1 MKRLLLLFLAVVLLL
16 CGCSAPQVQDFAPDE
31 AERLV
36 IYTSHKKDVWWPIVK
51 EFEAR
56 TGIWVQVVQG
66 GTNELLEQ
74 LENEKD
80 SPAADLMFGGGV
92 ESLEANAN
100 LFTPYHAEGSD
111 SILPQYRSADG
122 LWTPF
127 SALPLVLIYNPKLL
141 CAQDL
146 TSWADLLKP
155 ELRGRI
161 AFADPAVSGSSY
173 TALAT
178 VLQAMPEDRDTVLR
192 TFAENLAGKQLSS
205 SGDVLSAV
213 AQGEC
218 WVGVT
223 LEETAS
229 RRIAAGDQLVLVYP
243 AEGTSCVPDGCALVR
258 GSPHPESAKA
268 FIDFTVSRDVQQLLG
283 ERFCRR
289 PVRDD
294 LDAGTALP
302 SLSKLKQIS
311 YDISWASSQ
320 RDPLLMSW
328 EFYLG
333 SEETP

>member
-1 MKRLLLLFLAVVLLL
+1 MV
-16 CGCSAPQVQDFAPDE
+16 E
-31 AERLV
+31 
-36 IYTSHKKDVWWPIVK
+36 
-51 EFEAR
+51 
-56 TGIWVQVVQG
+56 G

-111 SILPQYRSADG
+111 SILSQYRSADG

-173 TALAT
+173 TALVTMLEALHLDT
-178 VLQAMPEDRDTVLR
+178 DEGLQA
-192 TFAENLAGKQLSS
+192 FALNLEGRQLSA

-213 AQGEC
+213 AAGES
-218 WVGVT
+218 WVGIT

-229 RRIAAGDQLVLVYP
+229 RRIAAGEQLAMVYP
-243 AEGTSCVPDGCALVR
+243 ADGTSCVSDGSAIVAGARHPDNARLF
-258 GSPHPESAKA
+258 A
-268 FIDFTVSRDVQQLLG
+268 DFTVSRDVQSLMQ
-283 ERFCRR
+283 EQFCRR
-289 PVRDD
+289 SVRSDIVPT
-294 LDAGTALP
+294 AALP
-302 SLSKLKQIS
+302 VLDTIPQVT
-311 YDISWASSQ
+311 YDLSWASTH
-320 RDPLLMSW
+320 RDSLLMSW

-333 SEETP
+333 SEAEK

>member
-1 MKRLLLLFLAVVLLL
+1 MFCRKAFYETTSFAFLAAVLLL

-36 IYTSHKKDVWWPIVK
+36 IYTSHKKVEWWPIVK

-141 CAQDL
+141 SAQDL

-161 AFADPAVSGSSY
+161 AFADPAVSGSSLY
-173 TALAT
+173 GL
-178 VLQAMPEDRDTVLR
+178 
-192 TFAENLAGKQLSS
+192 
-205 SGDVLSAV
+205 
-213 AQGEC
+213 
-218 WVGVT
+218 
-223 LEETAS
+223 
-229 RRIAAGDQLVLVYP
+229 
-243 AEGTSCVPDGCALVR
+243 
-258 GSPHPESAKA
+258 
-268 FIDFTVSRDVQQLLG
+268 
-283 ERFCRR
+283 
-289 PVRDD
+289 
-294 LDAGTALP
+294 
-302 SLSKLKQIS
+302 
-311 YDISWASSQ
+311 
-320 RDPLLMSW
+320 
-328 EFYLG
+328 
-333 SEETP
+333 

>member
-1 MKRLLLLFLAVVLLL
+1 M
-16 CGCSAPQVQDFAPDE
+16 
-31 AERLV
+31 
-36 IYTSHKKDVWWPIVK
+36 
-51 EFEAR
+51 
-56 TGIWVQVVQG
+56 
-66 GTNELLEQ
+66 
-74 LENEKD
+74 
-80 SPAADLMFGGGV
+80 
-92 ESLEANAN
+92 
-100 LFTPYHAEGSD
+100 
-111 SILPQYRSADG
+111 
-122 LWTPF
+122 
-127 SALPLVLIYNPKLL
+127 
-141 CAQDL
+141 
-146 TSWADLLKP
+146 
-155 ELRGRI
+155 
-161 AFADPAVSGSSY
+161 
-173 TALAT
+173 
-178 VLQAMPEDRDTVLR
+178 LQALPEDRDRVLR
-192 TFAENLAGKQLSS
+192 TFADNLAGKQLSS